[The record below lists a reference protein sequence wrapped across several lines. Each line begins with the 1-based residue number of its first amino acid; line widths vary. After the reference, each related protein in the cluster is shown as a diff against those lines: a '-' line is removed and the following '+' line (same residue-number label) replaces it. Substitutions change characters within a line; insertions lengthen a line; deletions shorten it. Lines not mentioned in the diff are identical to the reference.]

1 MCWSVLQEK
10 QTVFHQQT
18 YTVFKEKHQTVCREP
33 YLHSLGDLVHILGLD
48 DGPQVVLQD
57 LGEIVLELRA
67 PEVGQDL
74 LPIGGV
80 LRETGVPVRKGL
92 VNLFGSASGLGS
104 LSGPITALDARFQ
117 FLGGARQAVAVDAR
131 RVRKDLMG
139 P

>member
-1 MCWSVLQEK
+1 M
-10 QTVFHQQT
+10 
-18 YTVFKEKHQTVCREP
+18 FKEKHQTVCREP

-80 LRETGVPVRKGL
+80 LRETGVPVRKGS
-92 VNLFGSASGLGS
+92 VNLFWFCVGFRKFEWTNHSPRRKVPIFGRRTSGRCGGRTEGPQGLDGSVKPLG
-104 LSGPITALDARFQ
+104 
-117 FLGGARQAVAVDAR
+117 
-131 RVRKDLMG
+131 
-139 P
+139 